1 MKSTE
6 TIAARGRAIALDII
20 NSADGDELD
29 RIMELG
35 LPDGTFSELAAR
47 SASTARRIL
56 FVCEHAPRGS
66 GLSGLRP
73 QLFIDGTLS
82 EVERTASVA
91 QGTFELARQ
100 LYLDTVSGADRS
112 DLEVWIAN
120 GLRAEVRQVAPSFI
134 AIYGSDRSMLKI
146 GPSSAPRALS
156 SFTPLRKLVLKDG

>member
-6 TIAARGRAIALDII
+6 TIATRGRSIALEIL

-35 LPDGTFSELAAR
+35 LPDGTFSELVSR
-47 SASTARRIL
+47 SAPTARRIF
-56 FVCEHAPRGS
+56 FVCDYTPRGS

-73 QLFIDGTLS
+73 QIFVDGSLS
-82 EVERTASVA
+82 EAEQVAAVA

-112 DLEVWIAN
+112 DLDVWISN
-120 GLRAEVRQVAPSFI
+120 ELRAEVRRVASNFI
-134 AIYGSDRSMLKI
+134 AVYGGDRSMLKI
-146 GPSSAPRALS
+146 GPSKTPRALS
-156 SFTPLRKLVLKDG
+156 SFTPLRKLVLNDG